1 MLITLVLFLSHIAKI
16 RYWRSWWQK
25 YKANWCKQQ
34 RLQGKLTPSNQK
46 IRDRAC
52 EQSRKH
58 LDNNC
63 FAPATIHRI
72 KLTTLYLSQKTL
84 IGEARP
90 PVFPD
95 VMRYPPWGGIRE
107 GPMETKD
114 LYAQWAIK
122 SYSSS
127 WETVEPHGNSG
138 LSPLPTCNKA
148 PSNLLTWVVLEEAY

>member
-1 MLITLVLFLSHIAKI
+1 MLITLVLAKI

-34 RLQGKLTPSNQK
+34 RLQGKPTPSNQK
-46 IRDRAC
+46 IRDRTC
-52 EQSRKH
+52 KQSRKH

-95 VMRYPPWGGIRE
+95 YDEVPTLGWHQR
-107 GPMETKD
+107 GPNGD
-114 LYAQWAIK
+114 QRFI
-122 SYSSS
+122 YSMGNKKLFFLMGDCGAT
-127 WETVEPHGNSG
+127 WEFCTF
-138 LSPLPTCNKA
+138 T
-148 PSNLLTWVVLEEAY
+148 LTHM